1 MADIRDV
8 LTQAFGPGGP
18 AVAVR
23 APGRVNL
30 IGEHTDYNDGFV
42 FPMAIGFGIDLAAR
56 LRDAPEVRLHAADMG
71 ESVTVPLDR
80 PLAPDRGHGWSNYP
94 VGVLWALREQGVLL
108 RGMDLAFRGDI
119 PQGAGLSSSAAL
131 EVATAVA
138 LRGLLGFALDGP
150 PLAKLCQHAENDFV
164 GMQCGI
170 MDQFI
175 SLMGKADH
183 ALLIDCRSLSH
194 ELVPLALGDHVV
206 AICHSGVKHAL
217 VDSEYNKRRAECTAG
232 VAAIRRRFPAVAALR
247 DVTPEQ
253 LDACAPDLDPV
264 VLRRCRHVVGECAR
278 TLESAAALRAGD
290 LARFGRLMNASH
302 DSLRDDYAVSCAE
315 VDLLVAMA
323 REVPGVL
330 GARIT
335 GGGFGGCT
343 VNLCRAS
350 AVETFRRDVLG
361 RYQAQ
366 TGIAA
371 RLFVSSAADGAHVV

>member
-1 MADIRDV
+1 
-8 LTQAFGPGGP
+8 
-18 AVAVR
+18 
-23 APGRVNL
+23 
-30 IGEHTDYNDGFV
+30 
-42 FPMAIGFGIDLAAR
+42 
-56 LRDAPEVRLHAADMG
+56 VRLHAADMG
-71 ESVTVPLDR
+71 ESVTVSLSPDH
-80 PLAPDRGHGWSNYP
+80 PLAPDRAHGWASYP
-94 VGVLWALREQGVLL
+94 LGVLWALREQGVAL
-108 RGMDLAFRGDI
+108 RGLELAFRGDI

-138 LRGLLGFALDGP
+138 LKELLGFALEGP
-150 PLAKLCQHAENDFV
+150 PLAKLCQRAENDFV
-164 GMQCGI
+164 GMKCGI

-194 ELVPLALGDHVV
+194 ELVPLVLGDHVI

-232 VAAIRRRFPAVAALR
+232 VEVIRRRFPAVAALR
-247 DVTPEQ
+247 DVTPE
-253 LDACAPDLDPV
+253 LLAACAAELDPV
-264 VLRRCRHVVGECAR
+264 VHRRCRHVVGECAR
-278 TLESAAALRAGD
+278 VLESTAALRGGD
-290 LARFGRLMNASH
+290 LARFGQLMNASH
-302 DSLRDDYAVSCAE
+302 DSLRDDYAVSCKE
-315 VDLLVAMA
+315 VDLLVSLA
-323 REVPGVL
+323 REIPGVL

-350 AVETFRRDVLG
+350 AVQRFREEVLG
-361 RYQAQ
+361 RYQAE